1 MGDIILRVYVKFQ
14 TFLNWLRNVYRLYRF
29 TKYLYKNDIFLKG
42 DPKLILRVIQKFTF
56 WSFRE
61 YGNTRVM
68 NRDACE
74 SAALLSVLIDKWFV
88 SESNVTLN
96 QIMQVLKTEFI
107 EREKN
112 GRKQLQSR

>member
-1 MGDIILRVYVKFQ
+1 MKDFILRVYMKAKEFNRQ
-14 TFLNWLRNVYRLYRF
+14 MTNFIRLLYF
-29 TKYLYKNDIFLKG
+29 SYYLYKNDIFNQG
-42 DPKLILRVIQKFTF
+42 DPKLVLRVIQEFTF

-61 YGNTRVM
+61 YDNTIVM
-68 NRDACE
+68 NRNACQ
-74 SAALLSVLIDKWFV
+74 SATLLSVLIDKWFKDN
-88 SESNVTLN
+88 SDITLN

>member
-1 MGDIILRVYVKFQ
+1 MGDIILRGYIKLQ
-14 TFLNWLRNVYRLYRF
+14 TFLSWLRSVYRLYHF

-42 DPKLILRVIQKFTF
+42 DPKLILRVIQEFTF

-61 YGNTRVM
+61 YGDTRVM

-74 SAALLSVLIDKWFV
+74 SAALLSVLINKWFV